1 MAQRLQEKFSAE
13 ACVAFGK
20 RHLRL
25 NSQTRG
31 AETLTSAIGP
41 VIADLEV
48 RIANVASAEAEKN
61 SCYDLTVFMDTEL
74 DNKVK
79 TTADRCIAYDRD
91 HPGSQVYRLI
101 FPDNTFAITSVHH
114 LKETAEVKK
123 IITRLETL
131 PQDHPLRP
139 EITVLQEVI
148 GRVDGT
154 IQNYYDAIS
163 KHASAKADCDIA
175 KIKLIRQYTANMFDA
190 EKMYGRTD
198 ANRLFPIISRS
209 SKVEPEDETTVTD
222 SATTAN

>member
-1 MAQRLQEKFSAE
+1 MAQRLQERFSAE

-25 NSQTRG
+25 NSQTQG
-31 AETLTSAIGP
+31 AESLTNAIGP
-41 VIADLEV
+41 AIADLEV
-48 RIANVASAEAEKN
+48 RITRVAAAEAEKN
-61 SCYDLTVFMDTEL
+61 SCYDITVFMDTEL

-91 HPGSQVYRLI
+91 HPGSQVYKLV
-101 FPDNTFAITSVHH
+101 FPDNTFAVTGVHH

-123 IITRLETL
+123 VITRLETL
-131 PQDHPLRP
+131 PQDHLLRA
-139 EITVLQEVI
+139 EIAILQEVI

-163 KHASAKADCDIA
+163 KHASAKAECDIA

-190 EKMYGRTD
+190 EKMYGRSD

-209 SKVEPEDETTVTD
+209 SKVEPEVDTTVTE